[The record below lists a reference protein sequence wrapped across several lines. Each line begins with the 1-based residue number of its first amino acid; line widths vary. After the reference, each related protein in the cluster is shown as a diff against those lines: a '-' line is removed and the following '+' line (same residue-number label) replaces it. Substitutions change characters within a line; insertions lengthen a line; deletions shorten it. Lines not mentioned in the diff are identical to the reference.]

1 MGMLVAG
8 RLMQGLG
15 AGAISVSLYVMVGR
29 SYPEHLRPKVFAAF
43 SAGWVVPSMVGP
55 ALSGLIVQHLGWR
68 WVFLAVPLLAVPAAL
83 LLRPALARMQPS
95 ADSNDDEGRG
105 NLVRWASGA
114 SLAAL
119 LLYFG
124 GQQHGPTALL
134 CIGVAMLALL
144 LCVHR
149 LLPAGTLILR
159 RGLPSV
165 IALRGIAAAAFF
177 ASEAYLPLLLQR
189 ERGLPPSWAGAVLSL
204 GALGWFAGSWLQGH
218 QQRGW
223 SRQQLLRVGTAMMTV
238 GIAATLAVLFNAV
251 PLLVALVGWTVTGF
265 GMGMIY
271 ASLSVLTLSLSAA
284 HEQGANTSALQL
296 SEALSVTTALAV
308 SGALFALFVES
319 APHTGYLLCLAITF
333 GLAVLAAVIARRV

>member
-1 MGMLVAG
+1 M
-8 RLMQGLG
+8 
-15 AGAISVSLYVMVGR
+15 
-29 SYPEHLRPKVFAAF
+29 
-43 SAGWVVPSMVGP
+43 
-55 ALSGLIVQHLGWR
+55 VQHLGWR
-68 WVFLAVPLLAVPAAL
+68 WVFLAVPLLAIPAAL
-83 LLRPALARMQPS
+83 LLRPALARMQPPV
-95 ADSNDDEGRG
+95 AVCNDGERSNV
-105 NLVRWASGA
+105 VRWASGA

-119 LLYFG
+119 LLYVG
-124 GQQHGPTALL
+124 GQQQGMAALL

-144 LCVHR
+144 FCVHR

-177 ASEAYLPLLLQR
+177 ACEAYLPLLLQR
-189 ERGLPPSWAGAVLSL
+189 ERGLSPSWAGAVLSL

-223 SRQQLLRVGTAMMTV
+223 SRQQLLRVGTVMMTV
-238 GIAATLAVLFNAV
+238 GIAATLSVLFNPM
-251 PLLVALVGWTVTGF
+251 PLPVALVGWAVTGF

-271 ASLSVLTLSLSAA
+271 ASLSVLTLSLSAP

-308 SGALFALFVES
+308 SGALFAMFVES

>member
-1 MGMLVAG
+1 
-8 RLMQGLG
+8 
-15 AGAISVSLYVMVGR
+15 
-29 SYPEHLRPKVFAAF
+29 
-43 SAGWVVPSMVGP
+43 
-55 ALSGLIVQHLGWR
+55 
-68 WVFLAVPLLAVPAAL
+68 
-83 LLRPALARMQPS
+83 
-95 ADSNDDEGRG
+95 
-105 NLVRWASGA
+105 
-114 SLAAL
+114 
-119 LLYFG
+119 
-124 GQQHGPTALL
+124 
-134 CIGVAMLALL
+134 LL

-177 ASEAYLPLLLQR
+177 ACEAYLPLLLQR

-251 PLLVALVGWTVTGF
+251 PLPVALVGWTVTGF